1 MPPLPITLATS
12 GGPSDPLS
20 DDDDRDR
27 LRRLEER
34 IAAAK
39 AAQDRPARK
48 DEGQYS
54 AAGLAWRMV
63 TELVAGMG
71 IGLLIGLGL
80 DALLGT
86 QPIMLVIFVGF
97 GFAAGIRVMM
107 RTAAEVGQGAS
118 VASAAPETDRARRE
132 AGDGDKSPGGGPGAD
147 DERSGDGPDGMKGG

>member
-1 MPPLPITLATS
+1 
-12 GGPSDPLS
+12 LS

-39 AAQDRPARK
+39 EAQDGPARK
-48 DEGQYS
+48 DEVQYS

-80 DALLGT
+80 DALFGT
-86 QPIMLVIFVGF
+86 QPIMLVIFLGF

-107 RTAAEVGQGAS
+107 RTAAEMQ
-118 VASAAPETDRARRE
+118 ART
-132 AGDGDKSPGGGPGAD
+132 AQGGPGQAGAGQD
-147 DERSGDGPDGMKGG
+147 GTGNAGTGQDGAGSTPDASGETGREGGDGTSGNGPGGTKGG

>member
-1 MPPLPITLATS
+1 M
-12 GGPSDPLS
+12 S

-48 DEGQYS
+48 DETQYS

-80 DALLGT
+80 DALFGT
-86 QPIMLVIFVGF
+86 QPFMLVIFMSF
-97 GFAAGIRVMM
+97 GFAAGIRVIM
-107 RTAAEVGQGAS
+107 RTAAEVGRDGAGT
-118 VASAAPETDRARRE
+118 AADPSGQDGRAD
-132 AGDGDKSPGGGPGAD
+132 GDGT
-147 DERSGDGPDGMKGG
+147 SGDGPGGTKGG